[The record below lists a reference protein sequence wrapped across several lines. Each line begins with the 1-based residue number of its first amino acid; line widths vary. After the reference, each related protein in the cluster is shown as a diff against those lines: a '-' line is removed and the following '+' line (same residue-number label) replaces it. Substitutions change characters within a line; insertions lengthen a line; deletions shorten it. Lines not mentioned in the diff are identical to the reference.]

1 MINTKKQPQPSPS
14 SSSLSSSTAT
24 SRLPSPIQTPL
35 LSPKISQQNSPLSTT
50 HQQSSPP
57 ISPEPLSHSFSPK
70 QSLDDFVFNKQTEAS
85 SEKDIYHDT
94 KVDEYFKAKKVE
106 EEKRIYSSKE
116 IIIDVSEDDKDLE
129 TDSSTSLSDRELLSH
144 TKKRHKVVS
153 SDEEPSKIIKTG

>member
-1 MINTKKQPQPSPS
+1 MINTKKQPQPSPTS
-14 SSSLSSSTAT
+14 SSSSSTAT
-24 SRLPSPIQTPL
+24 SRLPSPIQIPL
-35 LSPKISQQNSPLSTT
+35 LSPKISQQDSPLSTT

-57 ISPEPLSHSFSPK
+57 ISPEPLAHSFSPK
-70 QSLDDFVFNKQTEAS
+70 QSLDDFAFNKQTEAS
-85 SEKDIYHDT
+85 SEKEIYHDT
-94 KVDEYFKAKKVE
+94 KVDEYFKTKKIE
-106 EEKRIYSSKE
+106 EEKRVYANKD